1 MNPNEKGLFE
11 IINSNLSLKG
21 CQFDQIYDIN
31 DTMKFSNQV
40 SMNNYSFDSRLK
52 NYNVLDVFDDQS
64 KLIENG
70 LNKFKGGIVSESS

>member
-1 MNPNEKGLFE
+1 
-11 IINSNLSLKG
+11 
-21 CQFDQIYDIN
+21 
-31 DTMKFSNQV
+31 
-40 SMNNYSFDSRLK
+40 MNNYSFDSRLK